1 MSDIRFVNR
10 LYKTKITTFSQSF
23 EWNLMTPTEVMNHPL
38 PPELLQDFLQ
48 TRAIEEKML
57 IYLRQ
62 GKISKWFSSFGQE
75 AISVAAVHALKKD
88 EYICTMHRNL
98 GVFVARE
105 VQLERLFAQF
115 QGKPEGFTKGRD
127 RSFHFGSK
135 DHHIV
140 GMISHLGAQLGLACG
155 LALRE
160 QQMGTGKCVVAFT
173 GDGSTSQGDF
183 HEALNVAAVW
193 SLPVVFIVE
202 RNYWGL
208 STPEEEQFKFK
219 SFVDK
224 GPAYGMEARSFD
236 GNNLAECYSELTNA
250 AAYAREQGK
259 PILLEANTFRIRG
272 HEEASG
278 TKYYPEGMIDTAM
291 SDEPMVKILHEPDRY
306 ATDEKS
312 LQLAMEKAK
321 ARVDEAFHAALA
333 LDGPSYN
340 AAESTSDLFAAVPAL
355 PENATGGSREMRLID
370 AIHDGLKESLAL
382 WPELVYMGQD
392 IGPYGG
398 VFKATEGLADLFG
411 SNRVRNTPLCESA
424 IVGASLGWSIA
435 GGKAMMEMQFSDFVT
450 TGFNQIVNNLAKL
463 HWRWGQAVDV
473 VVRMPT
479 GAGVAAGPFHSQS
492 TEAWFTH
499 VPGLKVVYPAFPGE
513 AKGLLMASFNEP
525 NPVLF
530 FEHKAMYRTV
540 REEVKEGP
548 QFIELGKADVVH
560 SGTDLTVITYGMGIH
575 WTLDLIEEGLTGRL
589 DLINLRT
596 LVPLD
601 FDAIRSSVERTGKV
615 IVLQEDVA
623 VGGYAEHIASRIAQ
637 ECWEALDGPVIT
649 VSSDP
654 TPVPFHAALEEGFL
668 AKSKLKEAVDQLL
681 KY

>member
-1 MSDIRFVNR
+1 
-10 LYKTKITTFSQSF
+10 
-23 EWNLMTPTEVMNHPL
+23 
-38 PPELLQDFLQ
+38 
-48 TRAIEEKML
+48 
-57 IYLRQ
+57 
-62 GKISKWFSSFGQE
+62 
-75 AISVAAVHALKKD
+75 
-88 EYICTMHRNL
+88 
-98 GVFVARE
+98 VARE
-105 VQLERLFAQF
+105 VALKQLFAQF

-127 RSFHFGSK
+127 RSFHFGSQE
-135 DHHIV
+135 HHIV

-160 QQMGTGKCVVAFT
+160 QQLGSGKCVVAFT
-173 GDGSTSQGDF
+173 GDGATSQGDF

-236 GNNLAECYSELTNA
+236 GNNLAECYTELTKA
-250 AAYAREQGK
+250 TDFSRTQSK

-291 SDEPMVKILHEPDRY
+291 SDEPMAKILREPDHY
-306 ATDEKS
+306 GMDEKS
-312 LQLAMEKAK
+312 LKLEMEKAK
-321 ARVDEAFHAALA
+321 VRVDEAFHAALA
-333 LDGPSYN
+333 LDGPSYD
-340 AAESTSDLFAAVPAL
+340 AEESARDLFAEVPAL
-355 PENATGGSREMRLID
+355 PESASDSSREMRLID
-370 AIHDGLKESLAL
+370 ALHDGLKESLAL
-382 WPELVYMGQD
+382 WPELIYMGQD

-398 VFKATEGLADLFG
+398 VFKATEGLAERFG

-424 IVGASLGWSIA
+424 IVGTSLGWSIA

-473 VVRMPT
+473 VIRMPT

-499 VPGLKVVYPAFPGE
+499 VPGLKVVYPAFPAE
-513 AKGLLMASFNEP
+513 AKALLMSSFNEP

-540 REEVKEGP
+540 REEVKEGA
-548 QFIELGKADVVH
+548 QFMELGKADVLR
-560 SGTDLTVITYGMGIH
+560 SGTDITVVTYGMGVH
-575 WTLDLIEEGLTGRL
+575 WTLDLIDEESLTDQL
-589 DLINLRT
+589 ELINLRT

-601 FDAIRSSVERTGKV
+601 FNAIRSSVNRTGKV
-615 IVLQEDVA
+615 IVLQEDIA
-623 VGGYAEHIASRIAQ
+623 VGGYAEHIASRIAE

-649 VSSDP
+649 VSSDA
-654 TPVPFHAALEEGFL
+654 TPVPFHAALEEGYL
-668 AKSKLKEAVDQLL
+668 AKSKLKEAVQKLL
-681 KY
+681 SY

>member
-1 MSDIRFVNR
+1 
-10 LYKTKITTFSQSF
+10 
-23 EWNLMTPTEVMNHPL
+23 
-38 PPELLQDFLQ
+38 
-48 TRAIEEKML
+48 
-57 IYLRQ
+57 
-62 GKISKWFSSFGQE
+62 
-75 AISVAAVHALKKD
+75 
-88 EYICTMHRNL
+88 
-98 GVFVARE
+98 
-105 VQLERLFAQF
+105 
-115 QGKPEGFTKGRD
+115 
-127 RSFHFGSK
+127 
-135 DHHIV
+135 
-140 GMISHLGAQLGLACG
+140 MISHLGAQLGLACG

-160 QQMGTGKCVVAFT
+160 QQLGSGKCVVAFT
-173 GDGSTSQGDF
+173 GDGATSQGDF

-236 GNNLAECYSELTNA
+236 GNNLAECYTELTKA
-250 AAYAREQGK
+250 TDFSRTQSK

-291 SDEPMVKILHEPDRY
+291 SDEPMAKILREPDHY
-306 ATDEKS
+306 GMDEKS
-312 LQLAMEKAK
+312 LKLEMEKAK
-321 ARVDEAFHAALA
+321 VRVDEAFHAALA
-333 LDGPSYN
+333 LDGPSYD
-340 AAESTSDLFAAVPAL
+340 AEESARDLFAEVPAL
-355 PENATGGSREMRLID
+355 PESASDSSREMRLID
-370 AIHDGLKESLAL
+370 ALHDGLKESLAL
-382 WPELVYMGQD
+382 WPELIYMGQD

-398 VFKATEGLADLFG
+398 VFKATEGLAERFG

-424 IVGASLGWSIA
+424 IVGTSLGWSIA

-473 VVRMPT
+473 VIRMPT

-499 VPGLKVVYPAFPGE
+499 VPGLKVVYPAFPAE
-513 AKGLLMASFNEP
+513 AKALLMSSFNEP

-540 REEVKEGP
+540 REEVKEGA
-548 QFIELGKADVVH
+548 QFMELGKADVLR
-560 SGTDLTVITYGMGIH
+560 SGTDITVVTYGMGVH
-575 WTLDLIEEGLTGRL
+575 WTLDLIDEESLTDQL
-589 DLINLRT
+589 ELINLRT

-601 FDAIRSSVERTGKV
+601 FNAIRSSVNRTGKV
-615 IVLQEDVA
+615 IVLQEDIA
-623 VGGYAEHIASRIAQ
+623 VGGYAEHIASRIAE

-649 VSSDP
+649 VSSDA
-654 TPVPFHAALEEGFL
+654 TPVPFHATLEDGFL
-668 AKSKLKEAVDQLL
+668 AKSKLKEAVQKLL
-681 KY
+681 SY

>member
-1 MSDIRFVNR
+1 
-10 LYKTKITTFSQSF
+10 
-23 EWNLMTPTEVMNHPL
+23 
-38 PPELLQDFLQ
+38 
-48 TRAIEEKML
+48 
-57 IYLRQ
+57 
-62 GKISKWFSSFGQE
+62 
-75 AISVAAVHALKKD
+75 
-88 EYICTMHRNL
+88 MHRNL

-105 VQLERLFAQF
+105 VALKQLFAQF

-127 RSFHFGSK
+127 RSFHFGSQE
-135 DHHIV
+135 HHIV

-160 QQMGTGKCVVAFT
+160 QQLGSGKCVVAFT
-173 GDGSTSQGDF
+173 GDGATSQGDF

-236 GNNLAECYSELTNA
+236 GNNLAECYTELTKA
-250 AAYAREQGK
+250 TDFSRTQSK

-291 SDEPMVKILHEPDRY
+291 SDEPMAKILREPDHY
-306 ATDEKS
+306 GMDEKS
-312 LQLAMEKAK
+312 LKLEMEKAK
-321 ARVDEAFHAALA
+321 VRVDEAFHAALA
-333 LDGPSYN
+333 LDGPSYD
-340 AAESTSDLFAAVPAL
+340 AEESARDLFAEVPAL
-355 PENATGGSREMRLID
+355 PESASDSSREMRLID
-370 AIHDGLKESLAL
+370 ALHDGLKESLAL
-382 WPELVYMGQD
+382 WPELIYMGQD

-398 VFKATEGLADLFG
+398 VFKATEGLAERFG

-424 IVGASLGWSIA
+424 IVGTSLGWSIA

-473 VVRMPT
+473 VIRMPT

-499 VPGLKVVYPAFPGE
+499 VPGLKVVYPAFPAE
-513 AKGLLMASFNEP
+513 AKALLMSSFNEP

-540 REEVKEGP
+540 REEVKEGA
-548 QFIELGKADVVH
+548 QFMELGKADVLR
-560 SGTDLTVITYGMGIH
+560 SGTDITVVTYGMGVH
-575 WTLDLIEEGLTGRL
+575 WTLDLIDEESLTDQL
-589 DLINLRT
+589 ELINLRT

-601 FDAIRSSVERTGKV
+601 FNAIRSSVNRTGKV
-615 IVLQEDVA
+615 IVLQEDIA
-623 VGGYAEHIASRIAQ
+623 VGGYAEHIASRIAE

-649 VSSDP
+649 VSSDA
-654 TPVPFHAALEEGFL
+654 TPVPFHATLEDGFL
-668 AKSKLKEAVDQLL
+668 AKSKLKEAVQKLL
-681 KY
+681 SY

>member
-1 MSDIRFVNR
+1 
-10 LYKTKITTFSQSF
+10 
-23 EWNLMTPTEVMNHPL
+23 MNHPL

-75 AISVAAVHALKKD
+75 AISVAAVHALKKE

-105 VQLERLFAQF
+105 VALKQLFAQF

-135 DHHIV
+135 AHHIV

-160 QQMGTGKCVVAFT
+160 QQLGSGKCVVAFT
-173 GDGSTSQGDF
+173 GDGATSQGDF

-236 GNNLAECYSELTNA
+236 GNNLAECYAELTKA
-250 AAYAREQGK
+250 ADFSRTQCK

-291 SDEPMVKILHEPDRY
+291 SDEPMAKILREPDRY
-306 ATDEKS
+306 AMDEKS
-312 LQLAMEKAK
+312 LQLEMEKAK

-333 LDGPSYN
+333 LDGPSYD
-340 AAESTSDLFAAVPAL
+340 AEESSSDLFAEVPAL
-355 PENATGGSREMRLID
+355 PESASGSSREMRLID
-370 AIHDGLKESLAL
+370 ALHDGLKESLAL
-382 WPELVYMGQD
+382 WPELIYMGQD

-463 HWRWGQAVDV
+463 HWRWGQSVDV
-473 VVRMPT
+473 LIRMPT

-499 VPGLKVVYPAFPGE
+499 VPGLKVVYPAFPAE
-513 AKGLLMASFNEP
+513 AKALLMSSFNEP

-540 REEVKEGP
+540 REEVEEGP
-548 QFIELGKADVVH
+548 QFMELGKADVVR
-560 SGTDLTVITYGMGIH
+560 SGTDVTVVTYGMGVH
-575 WTLDLIEEGLTGRL
+575 WTLDLIDDEDLAGQLE
-589 DLINLRT
+589 LINLRT

-601 FDAIRSSVERTGKV
+601 FNAIRSSVERTGKV
-615 IVLQEDVA
+615 IVAHEDTLSF
-623 VGGYAEHIASRIAQ
+623 GYGAEIAARIADDLF
-637 ECWEALDGPVIT
+637 EYLDAPVRRVGALDTWVAYHP
-649 VSSDP
+649 D
-654 TPVPFHAALEEGFL
+654 LEEVILPQIPDLVRAMDDL
-668 AKSKLKEAVDQLL
+668 AA
-681 KY
+681 Y

>member
-1 MSDIRFVNR
+1 
-10 LYKTKITTFSQSF
+10 
-23 EWNLMTPTEVMNHPL
+23 
-38 PPELLQDFLQ
+38 
-48 TRAIEEKML
+48 
-57 IYLRQ
+57 
-62 GKISKWFSSFGQE
+62 
-75 AISVAAVHALKKD
+75 
-88 EYICTMHRNL
+88 
-98 GVFVARE
+98 
-105 VQLERLFAQF
+105 
-115 QGKPEGFTKGRD
+115 
-127 RSFHFGSK
+127 
-135 DHHIV
+135 
-140 GMISHLGAQLGLACG
+140 MISHLGAQLGLACG

-160 QQMGTGKCVVAFT
+160 QQLGSGKCVVAFT
-173 GDGSTSQGDF
+173 GDGATSQGDF

-236 GNNLAECYSELTNA
+236 GNNLAECYTELTKA
-250 AAYAREQGK
+250 TDFSRTQSK

-291 SDEPMVKILHEPDRY
+291 SDEPMAKILREPDHY
-306 ATDEKS
+306 GMDEKS
-312 LQLAMEKAK
+312 LKLEMEKAK
-321 ARVDEAFHAALA
+321 VRVDEAFHAALA
-333 LDGPSYN
+333 LDGPSYD
-340 AAESTSDLFAAVPAL
+340 AEESARDLFAEVPAL
-355 PENATGGSREMRLID
+355 PESASDSSREMRLID
-370 AIHDGLKESLAL
+370 ALHDGLKESLAL
-382 WPELVYMGQD
+382 WPELIYMGQD

-398 VFKATEGLADLFG
+398 VFKATEGLAERFG

-424 IVGASLGWSIA
+424 IVGTSLGWSIA

-473 VVRMPT
+473 VIRMPT

-499 VPGLKVVYPAFPGE
+499 VPGLKVVYPAFPAE
-513 AKGLLMASFNEP
+513 AKALLMSSFNEP

-540 REEVKEGP
+540 REEVKEGA
-548 QFIELGKADVVH
+548 QFMELGKADVLR
-560 SGTDLTVITYGMGIH
+560 SGTDITVVTYGMGVH
-575 WTLDLIEEGLTGRL
+575 WTLDLIDEESLTDQL
-589 DLINLRT
+589 ELINLRT

-601 FDAIRSSVERTGKV
+601 FNAIRSSVNRTGKV
-615 IVLQEDVA
+615 IVLQEDIA
-623 VGGYAEHIASRIAQ
+623 VGGYAEHIASRIAE

-649 VSSDP
+649 VSSDA
-654 TPVPFHAALEEGFL
+654 TPVPFHAALEEGYL
-668 AKSKLKEAVDQLL
+668 AKSKLKEAVQKLL
-681 KY
+681 SY

>member
-1 MSDIRFVNR
+1 
-10 LYKTKITTFSQSF
+10 
-23 EWNLMTPTEVMNHPL
+23 
-38 PPELLQDFLQ
+38 
-48 TRAIEEKML
+48 
-57 IYLRQ
+57 
-62 GKISKWFSSFGQE
+62 
-75 AISVAAVHALKKD
+75 
-88 EYICTMHRNL
+88 MHRNL

-105 VQLERLFAQF
+105 VALKQLFAQF

-127 RSFHFGSK
+127 RSFHFGSQE
-135 DHHIV
+135 HHIV

-160 QQMGTGKCVVAFT
+160 QQLGSGKCVVAFT
-173 GDGSTSQGDF
+173 GDGATSQGDF

-236 GNNLAECYSELTNA
+236 GNNLAECYTELTKA
-250 AAYAREQGK
+250 TDFSRTQSK

-291 SDEPMVKILHEPDRY
+291 SDEPMAKILREPDHY
-306 ATDEKS
+306 GMDEKS
-312 LQLAMEKAK
+312 LKLEMEKAK
-321 ARVDEAFHAALA
+321 VRVDEAFHAALA
-333 LDGPSYN
+333 LDGPSYD
-340 AAESTSDLFAAVPAL
+340 AEESARDLFAEVPAL
-355 PENATGGSREMRLID
+355 PESASDSSREMRLID
-370 AIHDGLKESLAL
+370 ALHDGLKESLAL
-382 WPELVYMGQD
+382 WPELIYMGQD

-398 VFKATEGLADLFG
+398 VFKATEGLAERFG

-424 IVGASLGWSIA
+424 IVGTSLGWSIA

-473 VVRMPT
+473 VIRMPT

-499 VPGLKVVYPAFPGE
+499 VPGLKVVYPAFPAE
-513 AKGLLMASFNEP
+513 AKALLMSSFNEP

-540 REEVKEGP
+540 REEVKEGA
-548 QFIELGKADVVH
+548 QFMELGKADVLR
-560 SGTDLTVITYGMGIH
+560 SGTDITVVTYGMGVH
-575 WTLDLIEEGLTGRL
+575 WTLDLIDEESLTDQL
-589 DLINLRT
+589 ELINLRT

-601 FDAIRSSVERTGKV
+601 FNAIRSSVNRTGKV
-615 IVLQEDVA
+615 IVLQEDIA
-623 VGGYAEHIASRIAQ
+623 VGGYAEHIASRIAE

-649 VSSDP
+649 VSSDA
-654 TPVPFHAALEEGFL
+654 TPVPFHATLEEGFL
-668 AKSKLKEAVDQLL
+668 AKSKLKEAVQKLL
-681 KY
+681 SY